1 MNELL
6 RNLAAWRPK
15 REGLTISKNV
25 IIAASLLISALA
37 FAVISSAMAYS
48 PVASERRNAPTV
60 DVVAA
65 KKAPIVEKT
74 EASGTVDFGK
84 TVPVYPNAQTIVR
97 KVLVSSGDYVRPGDI
112 LVEYDT
118 EALADLKLA
127 LSAAMLDEAVAK
139 MNLDD
144 YLLPAGS
151 TETLGAKSAAFQA
164 QSAVQALEG
173 QIEELEDA
181 MYDLKAKM
189 DEASSDY
196 EESKDRYVKG
206 LARKEEVDAANWK
219 TKELGASYS
228 ALEMNRNAL
237 LASLPAAKENCAR
250 ASQLLDSIVN
260 KQSDPRVKSKI
271 ETLRMA
277 QEQAELRRKDIE
289 RRISEYE
296 TREVCE
302 MAGAVVKVN
311 ARDGEVAS
319 PGIPVLELADTTD
332 LLIRAD
338 IPESEASGIKI
349 GQIADVSGYASESGE
364 LKASVRHVAVSGV
377 ARLSETVLPIE
388 LKPESGSKL
397 KAGFTVDISIVTKTD
412 QNAVV
417 VPMTSVVEKD
427 GAYHVFVLGTSYA
440 AAKRAVELGGF
451 NGTNVQAIGVSEGE
465 LVVANP
471 EGINDGD
478 LVNPIIVG

>member
-1 MNELL
+1 M
-6 RNLAAWRPK
+6 
-15 REGLTISKNV
+15 
-25 IIAASLLISALA
+25 
-37 FAVISSAMAYS
+37 
-48 PVASERRNAPTV
+48 ASEKKNAPTV
-60 DVVAA
+60 ELVAA

-84 TVPVYPNAQTIVR
+84 TVPVYPNAQTIVK
-97 KVLVSSGDYVRPGDI
+97 KVLVSSGDFVRPGDI

-118 EALADLKLA
+118 EALADLELA

-151 TETLGAKSAAFQA
+151 AETLGATSAVNQA
-164 QSAVQALEG
+164 QSAVRSLEG
-173 QIEELEDA
+173 QIEELNDG
-181 MYDLKAKM
+181 MYDLEIKIE
-189 DEASSDY
+189 EASTAY
-196 EESKDRYVKG
+196 EEAKDRYVKG

-219 TKELGASYS
+219 TKELAASFS
-228 ALEMNRNAL
+228 AFELNRNAL
-237 LASLPAAKENCAR
+237 LSSLPAAKENYAR

-277 QEQAELRRKDIE
+277 HEQAELRRKDIE
-289 RRISEYE
+289 RRIAEYE
-296 TREVCE
+296 TSEICE
-302 MAGAVVKVN
+302 MSGAVVKVHV
-311 ARDGEVAS
+311 RDGEAAS
-319 PGIPVLELADTTD
+319 PGMPVLELADTTD

-338 IPESEASGIKI
+338 IPEAQASGIKI
-349 GQIADVSGYASESGE
+349 GQIADVSGYASESGG

-377 ARLSETVLPIE
+377 TRMSETVLPIE

-412 QNAVV
+412 QNAIV

-427 GAYHVFVLGTSYA
+427 GAYHVFVLGTNYA
-440 AAKRAVELGGF
+440 ANKRAVELGGF
-451 NGTNVQAIGVSEGE
+451 NGTNVQAKGVSEGE
-465 LVVANP
+465 LVIVNP
-471 EGINDGD
+471 EGIKDGD
-478 LVNPIIVG
+478 LVNPIITG